1 MIERTE
7 LLKALNLMSGSWQ
20 YQNEKYD
27 KLSRFIYQVK
37 TADECIS
44 AAEKY
49 GVDVNYALH
58 RWYNFATSKKC
69 EEIFVKFGA
78 KKEED
83 EYHHSIDIYI
93 NKIAYDVKL
102 TIYPHKLEQ
111 ENVFLDL
118 ENAQDKDKLI
128 RWLYEHQS
136 QETRK
141 HLKSRIFIVCAGTGT
156 YEKQKLKCDFI
167 KIEKGIKEYMDSLK
181 CTMPN
186 RVEISDGNEKVFVYS
201 DIIVIK

>member
-58 RWYNFATSKKC
+58 RWYNFATSKN
-69 EEIFVKFGA
+69 VKRFSLNSA
-78 KKEED
+78 QKRKKM
-83 EYHHSIDIYI
+83 
-93 NKIAYDVKL
+93 N
-102 TIYPHKLEQ
+102 
-111 ENVFLDL
+111 
-118 ENAQDKDKLI
+118 
-128 RWLYEHQS
+128 
-136 QETRK
+136 
-141 HLKSRIFIVCAGTGT
+141 
-156 YEKQKLKCDFI
+156 
-167 KIEKGIKEYMDSLK
+167 
-181 CTMPN
+181 
-186 RVEISDGNEKVFVYS
+186 
-201 DIIVIK
+201 IITQ

>member
-37 TADECIS
+37 TADKCIS
-44 AAEKY
+44 
-49 GVDVNYALH
+49 
-58 RWYNFATSKKC
+58 
-69 EEIFVKFGA
+69 
-78 KKEED
+78 
-83 EYHHSIDIYI
+83 
-93 NKIAYDVKL
+93 AYDVKL